1 MIYSWFCIWNMANVP
16 KLSGIFPGL
25 IQDIEN
31 VPNIIDMFLIQYTQC
46 MEKVFKLDIMFPDLA

>member
-1 MIYSWFCIWNMANVP
+1 MANVP

-25 IQDIEN
+25 IRDIEN

-46 MEKVFKLDIMFPDLA
+46 MEKVFKLDIMFPDFA